1 MYFNTAGDHCTDSI
15 ALARVVNVFTAC
27 KTLILLWDTDYGLQR
42 FPPSPPSKHEGCIFN
57 FS

>member
-42 FPPSPPSKHEGCIFN
+42 FPPSPPLQT
-57 FS
+57 